1 MDTLHTV
8 QHYMTQNVITVHKD
22 LNIYKAIDKLLHYH
36 ISGTPVI
43 DDSGNMVG
51 ILTEKDCLRI
61 MANGSF
67 HEMPGGPA
75 SRYMSKD
82 VKTVSLETDIFVVAD
97 LFLKNTLHLKR
108 REALGKISKIAFKNG
123 ISFYNSGDT
132 DYTDLLG
139 FAGEFKPDIASICI
153 NGGFNNLDNMDD
165 YHPR

>member
-8 QHYMTQNVITVHKD
+8 RRYMTQNVVTIHKD
-22 LNIYKAIDKLLHYH
+22 LNIYKAINKLLHHH

-97 LFLKNTLHLKR
+97 LFLKNHFRRVPVLKSR
-108 REALGKISKIAFKNG
+108 KLVGQISRCDVLTAVKDIVDVKENTTPQKEYLSEEMK
-123 ISFYNSGDT
+123 SF
-132 DYTDLLG
+132 L
-139 FAGEFKPDIASICI
+139 K
-153 NGGFNNLDNMDD
+153 
-165 YHPR
+165 

>member
-8 QHYMTQNVITVHKD
+8 QYYMTQNVVTVHKD
-22 LNIYKAIDKLLHYH
+22 LNIYKAIDKLLHHH

-75 SRYMSKD
+75 SRYMTED
-82 VKTVSLETDIFVVAD
+82 VKTVLLETDIFVVAD
-97 LFLKNTLHLKR
+97 LFLKNHFRRVPVLNGKKLVGQISRCDVLSAVKDIVDVKEKTSPPKEYLSEKMKNSLK
-108 REALGKISKIAFKNG
+108 
-123 ISFYNSGDT
+123 
-132 DYTDLLG
+132 
-139 FAGEFKPDIASICI
+139 
-153 NGGFNNLDNMDD
+153 
-165 YHPR
+165 